1 MIEGIKVWLDIMR
14 YGKLDNLPKDL
25 KELNEVE
32 YILLTP
38 FIFGKYKLTDY
49 DIDFINREVVKLPL
63 NTLSKIFNILTK
75 SEKTKIIPVFDLYNR
90 IDKQTYLAIASNGSI
105 KLKYVIYPKS
115 MIYDLALMENALRNA
130 EWGALE
136 VDKGDII
143 IHSSNHI
150 EYNQDI
156 YNNNL
161 LIIPNERIA
170 PTKSL
175 RGIEVGKF
183 ETYSKIVL
191 LQIKDNVY
199 IITKNNIELIDT
211 MNYVKIVSI
220 LNNTEFGKEYKYIDF
235 IKSIENGG
243 EPPKE
248 VEKKEY
254 NKFSKL
260 LQKNSK
266 MAKEEN
272 KLKIEK

>member
-1 MIEGIKVWLDIMR
+1 MAEGIKVWLDILK
-14 YGKLDNLPKDL
+14 YNNLDSLPKDL

-38 FIFGKYKLTDY
+38 FIFGKYRLTDY

-75 SEKTKIIPVFDLYNR
+75 SEKIKIIPVFDLYNR
-90 IDKQTYLAIASNGSI
+90 VDKQTYVAIASNNSI
-105 KLKYVIYPKS
+105 KLKYVIYPKN

-130 EWGALE
+130 EWGVLE
-136 VDKGDII
+136 VDKGNII
-143 IHSSNHI
+143 IDSSNHI
-150 EYNQDI
+150 EYSQDI
-156 YNNNL
+156 YNSNL

-175 RGIEVGKF
+175 KGIEIGKF

-220 LNNTEFGKEYKYIDF
+220 LNNTEFDKEYKYIDF

-248 VEKKEY
+248 VER
-254 NKFSKL
+254 NNINRFSKIL
-260 LQKNSK
+260 
-266 MAKEEN
+266 
-272 KLKIEK
+272 